1 MAIVIKPNL
10 KMLPYVI
17 LAIIITFI
25 IFDSG
30 AEKEN
35 ISQEIIIET
44 KEIPESYEANIDTK
58 EIHLVK
64 SGENLSIIFEK
75 YKVPLNSTYQIFRK
89 DNKGQ
94 IKNIQPGDRLE
105 FTWAQKTLK
114 EIKIIK
120 DASTTFLINFLPDE
134 VEIKKIK
141 KNSEKI
147 ISFKSGVIDSSFYLT
162 GLKENI
168 PESVIMDLAYIFGWD
183 IDFVF
188 DIREG
193 DRFLL
198 LYETPFIDG
207 VAIENGS
214 ILYAEFYNQGEKY
227 TAVRYKGKNK
237 QWDYFNENGNSL
249 EKAFLRAPLNFAYVS
264 SHFNPNRRHPIL
276 NKIRAHNGVDYA
288 AKRGT
293 PIRAT
298 GEGVIKSIGWKSGYG
313 RTIVIK
319 HGGEITTLYAHME
332 TYNTSLAK
340 GSQVIQGQTIGYV
353 GDSGL
358 ATAPHLHY
366 EFEVGKNRTD
376 PLKVS
381 LPSAAPLE
389 DRFIED
395 FKKMTS
401 NYIDLSK
408 ELLSKDPN
416 ESIFK

>member
-17 LAIIITFI
+17 LAIIIAFI

-44 KEIPESYEANIDTK
+44 KEIPESYETNIDTK

-264 SHFNPNRRHPIL
+264 SHFNPNRRHPKL
-276 NKIRAHNGVDYA
+276 KNIRAHNGVDYA

-332 TYNTSLAK
+332 TYNTSLAR